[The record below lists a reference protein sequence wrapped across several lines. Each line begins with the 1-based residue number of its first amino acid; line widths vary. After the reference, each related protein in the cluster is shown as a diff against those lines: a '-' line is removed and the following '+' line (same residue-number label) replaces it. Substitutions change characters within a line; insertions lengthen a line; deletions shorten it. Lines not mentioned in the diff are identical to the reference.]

1 MSSEAKQPVTDRAPA
16 GGSERA
22 ADEVLEAE
30 RLESGV
36 ETEDAEEGEATEAAA
51 EPEDADEA
59 ELPAAVGFDPDSVIR
74 HLTHKPG
81 VYRMLD
87 AAGNVIYVGKARD
100 LRRRVASYFQGS
112 RAHDGKTYAMV
123 RSVAGVEV
131 TVTRTE
137 VEALMLEYHLIK
149 QHRPRFNVVLRDDK
163 SYPYIHLDTSHK
175 FPRLSFYR
183 GPRTSKAK
191 LFGPYPSAG
200 SVRETLNQ
208 LQKLFQLRQC
218 EDSYFANR
226 SRPCLQHQIERCTAP
241 CVGFI
246 SEEDYARDLEHAV
259 LFLQGQSDVVTQKLS
274 ETMEQASAALNFERA
289 AQYRDQLAKLKNVQS
304 QQIVA
309 RTSGDFDAVGLAED
323 HGIPCVAIMFFRG
336 GRSLGSRN
344 YFPKVPKVAKGGAE
358 DDEIIR
364 AFLLQYY
371 GGREAPKEILVS
383 RSVPEA
389 AGLAEML
396 SAQSGHKVAIKSRVR
411 GDRAR
416 WVEMA
421 VTNACHGAELRYQAS
436 ASYEGQLEAL
446 AEALDLPELPSRLEC
461 FDISHTGGEATV
473 ASCVVFGSEGPLKSD
488 YRRFNIQGV
497 AAGDDYGAMNQA
509 LTRRYARVKQ
519 GEVPM
524 PDVLLIDGGPGQLAQ
539 AVEVLGELQIQGPRV
554 VGVAKGQDRKPGRE
568 SLYLPERELPLHLP
582 ASSPALHLIQQI
594 RDEAHRFAI
603 TGHRARRQKSR
614 TRSPLED
621 IRGLGP
627 KRRRE
632 LLRQFGGLQA
642 VTRAGVDDLMRVK
655 GISRQLA
662 ESIYEHF
669 HAD

>member
-1 MSSEAKQPVTDRAPA
+1 MQPPPNTEMPADADGVNAP
-16 GGSERA
+16 
-22 ADEVLEAE
+22 
-30 RLESGV
+30 
-36 ETEDAEEGEATEAAA
+36 AA
-51 EPEDADEA
+51 EPST
-59 ELPAAVGFDPDSVIR
+59 GFDPGAVIQ

-87 AAGNVIYVGKARD
+87 AAGEVIYVGKARD
-100 LRRRVASYFQGS
+100 LRRRVASYFQGG
-112 RAHDGKTYAMV
+112 RAQDGKTIAMV

-131 TVTRTE
+131 TVTRTD
-137 VEALMLEYHLIK
+137 VEALMLEYNLIK

-163 SYPYIHLDTSHK
+163 SYPYIHLDTNHK

-183 GPRTSKAK
+183 GVRTSKAK

-200 SVRETLNQ
+200 AVRETLNQ
-208 LQKLFQLRQC
+208 LQKLFQLRSC
-218 EDSYFANR
+218 EDSYFENR
-226 SRPCLQHQIERCTAP
+226 SRPCLQHQIHRCTAP
-241 CVGFI
+241 CVGLI
-246 SEEDYARDLEHAV
+246 SQEDYARDLEHAV
-259 LFLQGQSDVVTQKLS
+259 LFLEGRSDVVIGRLA
-274 ETMEQASAALNFERA
+274 ERMEQAAAKLEFERA
-289 AQYRDQLAKLKNVQS
+289 AQYRDQLAKLNNVQS
-304 QQIVA
+304 QQLMA
-309 RTSGDFDAVGLAED
+309 STRGDFDAVGLAED

-344 YFPKVPKVAKGGAE
+344 YFPKIAKGGAE
-358 DDEIIR
+358 DEEIIR

-383 RSVPEA
+383 RAVPEA
-389 AGLAEML
+389 AELGELL
-396 SAQSGHKVAIKSRVR
+396 TAQSGHKVEIKARVR

-421 VTNACHGAELRYQAS
+421 VTNAHHGAELRYQAS

-446 AEALDLPELPSRLEC
+446 AEALDLAEPPSRLEC

-473 ASCVVFGSEGPLKSD
+473 ASCVVFGAEGPLKSD
-488 YRRFNIQGV
+488 YRRFNIDGV
-497 AAGDDYGAMNQA
+497 APGDDYGAMNQA

-524 PDVLLIDGGPGQLAQ
+524 PDVLFIDGGPGQLAQ
-539 AVEVLGELQIQGPRV
+539 ALQVLDELEIGDLRV

-568 SLYLPERELPLHLP
+568 TLYLPEPAPPLHLP
-582 ASSPALHLIQQI
+582 ASSPALHLIQQL

-603 TGHRARRQKSR
+603 TGHRARRQKAR
-614 TRSPLED
+614 TRSPLEE

-627 KRRRE
+627 KRRRD

-662 ESIYEHF
+662 ESIYERF

>member
-1 MSSEAKQPVTDRAPA
+1 MAGSTQPPPNPKTLVPA
-16 GGSERA
+16 
-22 ADEVLEAE
+22 
-30 RLESGV
+30 
-36 ETEDAEEGEATEAAA
+36 DAQSAAAA
-51 EPEDADEA
+51 EPSAGFD
-59 ELPAAVGFDPDSVIR
+59 PAAVIQ

-87 AAGNVIYVGKARD
+87 AAGEVIYVGKARD
-100 LRRRVASYFQGS
+100 LRRRVTSYFQGG
-112 RAHDGKTYAMV
+112 RAQDAKTIAMV
-123 RSVAGVEV
+123 RTVAGVEV
-131 TVTRTE
+131 TVTRTD
-137 VEALMLEYHLIK
+137 VEALMLEYNLIK

-163 SYPYIHLDTSHK
+163 SYPYIHLDSHHQ

-183 GPRTSKAK
+183 GVRTSKAK

-200 SVRETLNQ
+200 AVRETLNQ
-208 LQKLFQLRQC
+208 LQKLFQLRSC
-218 EDSYFANR
+218 EDSYFENR
-226 SRPCLQHQIERCTAP
+226 SRPCLQHQIHRCTAP
-241 CVGFI
+241 CVGLI
-246 SEEDYARDLEHAV
+246 SAEDYARDLEHAV
-259 LFLQGQSDVVTQKLS
+259 LFLEGRSDVVIGRLG
-274 ETMEQASAALNFERA
+274 ERMEQASAKLEFERA
-289 AQYRDQLAKLKNVQS
+289 AQYRDQLAKLNNVQS
-304 QQIVA
+304 QQLMA
-309 RTSGDFDAVGLAED
+309 STRGDFDAVGLAED

-344 YFPKVPKVAKGGAE
+344 YFPKIAKGGAE
-358 DDEIIR
+358 DEEIIR

-383 RSVPEA
+383 RAVPEA
-389 AGLAEML
+389 AELGELL
-396 SAQSGHKVAIKSRVR
+396 TTQSGHKVEIKARVR

-421 VTNACHGAELRYQAS
+421 VTNARHGAELRYQAS

-446 AEALDLPELPSRLEC
+446 AEALDLAEPPSRLEC

-473 ASCVVFGSEGPLKSD
+473 ASCVVFGAEGPLKSD
-488 YRRFNIQGV
+488 YRRFNIDGV
-497 AAGDDYGAMNQA
+497 APGDDYGAMNQA

-539 AVEVLGELQIQGPRV
+539 ALRVLDELEIDDLRV

-568 SLYLPERELPLHLP
+568 TLYLPEPAAPLHLP
-582 ASSPALHLIQQI
+582 ASSPALHLIQQL

-603 TGHRARRQKSR
+603 TGHRARRQKAR
-614 TRSPLED
+614 TRSPLEE

-627 KRRRE
+627 KRRRD

-662 ESIYEHF
+662 ESIYERF